1 MTIELTIPAN
11 TFDNDAHFAF
21 EYLNY
26 KKQPTR
32 GEGYLFYADD
42 EEQFYIMQCGACIKS
57 SYTDADRALTDRI
70 YRGEQVVR
78 NGDTVTV
85 AGNAYTVK
93 ILGNYSDAGRLIP
106 A

>member
-11 TFDNDAHFAF
+11 NFDNDAHFAF

-26 KKQPTR
+26 KKEPTR
-32 GEGYLFYADD
+32 GEGYLFYAGD
-42 EEQFYIMQCGACIKS
+42 EGQFYIMKCGATLKS
-57 SYTDADRALTDRI
+57 SYTDADRALTNRI

-85 AGNAYTVK
+85 AGNTYTVK

>member
-1 MTIELTIPAN
+1 MTIELTIPTS
-11 TFDNDAHFAF
+11 TFDNEASFAF

-26 KKQPTR
+26 KKQAVR
-32 GEGYLFYADD
+32 AEGYLFYD
-42 EEQFYIMQCGACIKS
+42 EQNDEMFLMKASSMIKGH
-57 SYTDADRALTDRI
+57 YTDADIAHTNRI

-78 NGDTVTV
+78 NGDKVSV
-85 AGNAYTVK
+85 NGKLYTVK

>member
-11 TFDNDAHFAF
+11 TFDDDAHFAF

-32 GEGYLFYADD
+32 GEGYLFYAKD
-42 EEQFYIMQCGACIKS
+42 EGQFYIMKCGACLKS

-78 NGDTVTV
+78 DGDTVTV
-85 AGNAYTVK
+85 SGNAYTVK
-93 ILGNYSDAGRLIP
+93 ILGNYSNAGRLIP

>member
-1 MTIELTIPAN
+1 MAIELIIPVN
-11 TFDNDAHFAF
+11 NFDNDAHFAF
-21 EYLNY
+21 EYLNW

-32 GEGYLFYADD
+32 GEGYLFYAKD
-42 EEQFYIMQCGACIKS
+42 EAQFYIMKCCECIKS
-57 SYTDADRALTDRI
+57 SYAVADSALTDRI
-70 YRGEQVVR
+70 YYGEQVVR

-85 AGNAYTVK
+85 AGKAYTVK